1 MCEPPVAPEL
11 VLVLV
16 RTYRTPAFWC
26 LLKEVE
32 TEATAEADLI
42 PGVEVIMVPETTI
55 IAGGLLRS
63 SLSRCCLFDVKVDR
77 HQLSKYKAGV
87 CFPTAGVKVVMATG
101 LQEGPTE
108 TATTVTVSP
117 GSLGVTSTCVGT
129 SEPVSSLEMP

>member
-1 MCEPPVAPEL
+1 MG
-11 VLVLV
+11 
-16 RTYRTPAFWC
+16 
-26 LLKEVE
+26 

-55 IAGGLLRS
+55 I
-63 SLSRCCLFDVKVDR
+63 
-77 HQLSKYKAGV
+77 
-87 CFPTAGVKVVMATG
+87 AGVKVVMATG

-117 GSLGVTSTCVGT
+117 GSLGVTSTYVGT

>member
-1 MCEPPVAPEL
+1 MAPEL
-11 VLVLV
+11 VPVLV
-16 RTYRTPAFWC
+16 RTGRTPVFWC
-26 LLKEVE
+26 LLKEVG

-63 SLSRCCLFDVKVDR
+63 SLSQCCLFDVKINR
-77 HQLSKYKAGV
+77 QLSRYKAGV

-117 GSLGVTSTCVGT
+117 GSLGVTSTYVGT